1 MPRSTANNLKNT
13 NKIKFTLKKV
23 IILTWFKILKIIE
36 HKMYSKKS
44 LLPARRPQPPSFL
57 PLRPVLV
64 ASHVSIQRE
73 FSKTQI
79 YTLHPFLQK
88 WNVTM
93 LSYVLLF
100 HLHLY
105 LETEL

>member
-1 MPRSTANNLKNT
+1 
-13 NKIKFTLKKV
+13 
-23 IILTWFKILKIIE
+23 
-36 HKMYSKKS
+36 MYSKKS

-88 WNVTM
+88 WNVIM

-100 HLHLY
+100 HFHLY